1 MIKLLT
7 QLKNAEQDFEWYPTT
22 DEMLQAVARHCG
34 DIYSLLDVGAVV
46 FNKSVPSVVSVNS
59 VAETNR

>member
-34 DIYSLLDVGAVV
+34 DIYSLLDVGAGGAV
-46 FNKSVPSVVSVNS
+46 
-59 VAETNR
+59 